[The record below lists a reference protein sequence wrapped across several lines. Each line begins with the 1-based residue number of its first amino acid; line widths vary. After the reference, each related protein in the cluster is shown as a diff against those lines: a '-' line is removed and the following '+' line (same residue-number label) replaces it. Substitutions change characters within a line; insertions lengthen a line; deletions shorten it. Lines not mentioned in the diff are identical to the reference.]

1 MNRKKKIFCLLWV
14 FLLGRLLFAEGVL
27 LTGSAL
33 PTMGVF
39 TKGSGA
45 LFYQPA
51 NLSAPLPVDDEYLIG
66 TLDNGL
72 TYYIREATNPRG
84 RAEFFIVHNVGSL
97 QEEDDQRGLA
107 HFLEHMAFNGTKNFP
122 GKSLLEYFGSI
133 GVKFGANINA
143 YTSMDRTV
151 YNISDVP
158 VDRSSVVDSALLALH
173 DWSHYITCDAEEI
186 EKERGVVREEWRRGD
201 VSATRMMKAIS
212 RFQQTGSR
220 FAERDVIGLP
230 SVIDTF
236 ERQTLIDYYYRWY
249 RPDLQAVIV
258 VGDIDKK
265 EMEQRVIRTFST
277 IPAVKDAPVRQTYG
291 VPDNKEPIVGYFTD
305 PETSAISTRITIK
318 IPPLTH
324 EEKQSGL
331 YLYDDLLDKVF
342 LEMIRNRFRVAAT
355 YPDFPFRVVIPVFT
369 TISYANKLFTST
381 AIPVEDEE
389 SYEALQGVAVEL
401 ERAKQHGFVEEELAE
416 AKKNVAADLEKSY
429 QRFKNR
435 KNVDYVN
442 DAVEHYT
449 RGTPLIDFDLQHT
462 LRMEMLNQ
470 LPLSD
475 IHSRLDILLND
486 ENRVVIFS
494 VPERLAHSLPTESQ
508 VLSMMDEVR
517 ETEQEPFA
525 FTGAKELEPIPIAA
539 SGNIIQSRSVDSA
552 DYGITHEV
560 PLDSTTEWTLENGV
574 TVVWKEEFGK
584 RPDVQVEAF
593 RPGGYA
599 YPGELNQHRL
609 LNTFLRYLTVGGLS
623 YNELTGWGS
632 RNRLSLRPFMNR
644 RSEGFSGSFTP
655 VSSEPFFTLLHAFF
669 TNVSVDEK
677 ELEHVKGQLLKRV
690 ANPSPGTLYKDSVN
704 LLMYRDNRFVE
715 GFSESLLSSITPREM
730 EQLYQSH
737 FYNPRGFT
745 IIFSG
750 PMRADEAKPLVEKYI
765 ASIVAQGEEPELTY
779 IDLPLTTGELE
790 YRYQAPDMVSSKAT
804 VTQLSHEACDYNAGN
819 YLLSRF
825 TAYIL
830 STRYL
835 KSIREDK
842 GGTYHV
848 GVSGELD
855 RYPFPTASI
864 KIEFDTDPALVDE
877 LLEVVQKEIDELVA
891 EGPTEQEVREIKL
904 YLEKR
909 FADRKKNV
917 SWMAILSSA
926 LKGEANLELE
936 QMELLEQVSARKV
949 HAFAKRLFESGNRM
963 IFVFE
968 PQVSEP

>member
-1 MNRKKKIFCLLWV
+1 MNREKKIFCLLWV
-14 FLLGRLLFAEGVL
+14 FFLGRLLFAEGVL
-27 LTGSAL
+27 LTGNAL
-33 PTMGVF
+33 STVDVF

-51 NLSAPLPVDDEYLIG
+51 NLSAPLPIDDEFLIG

-355 YPDFPFRVVIPVFT
+355 YPDSPFRVVIPVFT

-525 FTGAKELEPIPIAA
+525 FMGAKELEPIPIAA
-539 SGNIIQSRSVDSA
+539 SGNIIQSRSVNSA
-552 DYGITHEV
+552 NYGITHEV

-584 RPDVQVEAF
+584 RRDVQVEAF

-655 VSSEPFFTLLHAFF
+655 LSSEPFFTLLHAFF

-677 ELEHVKGQLLKRV
+677 ELEHVKGQLLKRI
-690 ANPSPGTLYKDSVN
+690 ANPSANTLYNDSVN

-750 PMRADEAKPLVEKYI
+750 PMRTEEAKPLVEKYI
-765 ASIVAQGEEPELTY
+765 ASITAQDEEPELTY
-779 IDLPLTTGELE
+779 IDSPFTTGELE
-790 YRYQAPDMVSSKAT
+790 YRYQAPDVVSSKAT
-804 VTQLSHEACDYNAGN
+804 VTQLHHEACDYNAGN

-830 STRYL
+830 SSRYL

-926 LKGEANLELE
+926 LKGEPNLELE